1 MTDCVQVERGS
12 GRQYRGLLHL
22 LATLPAREG
31 VTLLWAGHLPAQLLS
46 ITYGLASFAVFEVN
60 SLGNDSL

>member
-1 MTDCVQVERGS
+1 MQVERGS

-22 LATLPAREG
+22 LFTLPGREG

-46 ITYGLASFAVFEVN
+46 ITYGLASFAVFEVTN
-60 SLGNDSL
+60 LRDDS